1 LISLIE
7 AGINIFLIFIPMKML
22 LNQSACEANLFPF
35 SKTRHVAECRV
46 GILTISEKWKKLLPA
61 NSQIVLHQTGSENV
75 LSLPANIIPTPGNID
90 YLLECAQNGDIP
102 KASDEVRYIHHP
114 WDLFQLNDWAIR
126 KDFEYLTRDR
136 ISQPINNAVVVNPEN
151 IFVEEGAVLLHCTLN
166 ASTGPIYIGK
176 NAQIME
182 GSHIR
187 GPFSLGEN
195 SVVKMGST
203 IYGGTSIG
211 PWCVVGGEIKN
222 SILFEN
228 SNKAHSGY
236 LGDSVIGAWCNL
248 GAGTSNSNVKNTGGE
263 VYFQSTEGPI
273 SVGSKGGLL
282 MGDYS
287 RSAINTSFNTATT
300 VGVCC
305 NIFEKEFV
313 PKNIPDFTW
322 GKERYQWQKALDHIN
337 NWKKMKNSELSKQEI
352 AILEKWYN
360 KQAS

>member
-1 LISLIE
+1 
-7 AGINIFLIFIPMKML
+7 MKIL
-22 LNQSACEANLFPF
+22 LNESACAAKLVPF
-35 SKTRHVAECRV
+35 SKTRHVAHFRI
-46 GILTISEKWKKLLPA
+46 GILTIAEKWKLLLK
-61 NSQIVLHQTGSENV
+61 NSHEIIFHQTTEEAICSI
-75 LSLPANIIPTPGNID
+75 PANIIPTLDNFEH
-90 YLLECAQNGDIP
+90 LLAYASKGEIP
-102 KASDEVRYIHHP
+102 APSNDVRYINHP
-114 WDLFQLNDWAIR
+114 CNLFELNDWAIR
-126 KDFEYLTRDR
+126 MDFELLTKGRASSPVKMGTVL
-136 ISQPINNAVVVNPEN
+136 IEEEK
-151 IFVEEGAVLLHCTLN
+151 IFIEEGASLLHCTLN
-166 ASTGPIYIGK
+166 ASSGPIYIGK
-176 NAQIME
+176 NAQVME

-203 IYGGTSIG
+203 IYGGTTIG
-211 PWCVVGGEIKN
+211 PWCVIGGEIKN
-222 SILFEN
+222 SILFEY
-228 SNKAHSGY
+228 SNKAHAGY

-263 VYFQSTEGPI
+263 IYFQSNEGPV

-322 GKERYQWQKALDHIN
+322 GKEKYEWLKAIDHIQ
-337 NWKKMKNSELSKQEI
+337 NWKKMKNSKLTEEEI
-352 AILEKWYN
+352 NMLQQCYN
-360 KQAS
+360 NQNHQH